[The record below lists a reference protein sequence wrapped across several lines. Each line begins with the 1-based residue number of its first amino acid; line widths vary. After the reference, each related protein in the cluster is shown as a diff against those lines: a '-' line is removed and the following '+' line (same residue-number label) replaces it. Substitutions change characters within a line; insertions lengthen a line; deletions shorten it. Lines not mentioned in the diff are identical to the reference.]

1 MNQLREKLI
10 LGILYISL
18 IRYLIQKEFPFNW
31 KCPKWTQ
38 KHDFQKIL
46 TTVMLLNLQIQ
57 MKYMNKKFQ
66 MEIKTR

>member
-1 MNQLREKLI
+1 MNQLREKLT
-10 LGILYISL
+10 LEILYINL
-18 IRYLIQKEFPFNW
+18 IRCLIQKEFPFNW
-31 KCPKWTQ
+31 KFPKWIQ

>member
-10 LGILYISL
+10 LEILCTSL

-31 KCPKWTQ
+31 KFPKWIQ

-46 TTVMLLNLQIQ
+46 TIVMLLNLQIQ